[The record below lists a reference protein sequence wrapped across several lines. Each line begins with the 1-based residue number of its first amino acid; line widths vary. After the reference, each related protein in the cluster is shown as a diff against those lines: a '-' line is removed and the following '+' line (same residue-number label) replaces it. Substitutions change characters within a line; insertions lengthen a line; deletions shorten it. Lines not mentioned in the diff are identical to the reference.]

1 MRWLSADR
9 GGWGR
14 GLQLTPFRTTP
25 PRSPC
30 NIRLQPPPPPPP
42 TTTTLSPPPPPHY
55 PFRVV
60 KESLTPLNFTIVLPT
75 VVDLLERAVPSDPN
89 AGGGGGGGGRRGE
102 QRVGHPQLLPELMG
116 LLLSGEGGA
125 GGRAARGAHGDPIGG

>member
-1 MRWLSADR
+1 MSGVGLHKRAASSCVAV
-9 GGWGR
+9 GG
-14 GLQLTPFRTTP
+14 QVIHT
-25 PRSPC
+25 
-30 NIRLQPPPPPPP
+30 IRLHP
-42 TTTTLSPPPPPHY
+42 LSPPPLPPH
-55 PFRVV
+55 PTLRVV

-116 LLLSGEGGA
+116 LLLSGGGGA
-125 GGRAARGAHGDPIGG
+125 GGRAARGALWDPLGE